1 MKESRWLLYQLQS
14 TLVDPQVLIMLER
27 EAEVWT
33 KNAIKEAYLLLGNRI
48 EQSIDGNR
56 YWKNK
61 MISFLYSNQL
71 KVLN

>member
-1 MKESRWLLYQLQS
+1 
-14 TLVDPQVLIMLER
+14 MLER

-33 KNAIKEAYLLLGNRI
+33 KNAIKEAYLSLGNKI
-48 EQSIDGNR
+48 EQSIGGNR